1 MTKYFLFKDF
11 DGDLKLVNV
20 DDIISLTLNAP
31 DFIDTETEQAFELH
45 IKGEAPCYFS
55 IPYSSKHINAD
66 EAIKLIKVMMYNMAT
81 QKHPVFDWEDFCR
94 NRTKLGG

>member
-1 MTKYFLFKDF
+1 MTKYFLFRDI
-11 DGDLKLVNV
+11 DGDMKLVSV
-20 DDIISLTLNAP
+20 DDIISITL
-31 DFIDTETEQAFELH
+31 DFTPYKHRFEIH

-55 IPYSSKHINAD
+55 IPYSSKHIDAD

-81 QKHPVFDWEDFCR
+81 QKHPVFDWEDFCK

>member
-20 DDIISLTLNAP
+20 DDIISITL
-31 DFIDTETEQAFELH
+31 DFTPYKQGFEIH

-55 IPYSSKHINAD
+55 IPYSSKQIDAD

-81 QKHPVFDWEDFCR
+81 QKHPVFDWEDFCK

>member
-1 MTKYFLFKDF
+1 MTKYFLFTNTE
-11 DGDLKLVNV
+11 GELMLVNV
-20 DDIISLTLNAP
+20 DDIISITL
-31 DFIDTETEQAFELH
+31 DFTPYKQMFEIH

-55 IPYSSKHINAD
+55 IPYSSKQIDAD

-81 QKHPVFDWEDFCR
+81 QKHPVFDWEDFCK